1 MSKQLFDYQ
10 KQIVDSQ
17 QNDSSA
23 LFMDMGTGKTVTSLA
38 LFKKSKQPKILILC
52 ILSKLEDWK
61 EDLKS
66 ECDIDSIIL
75 NKGTKKNDEIIL
87 TNPNALILLSE
98 IFQSNELRRHR
109 CR

>member
-38 LFKKSKQPKILILC
+38 LFKKSKQPKKYHLI
-52 ILSKLEDWK
+52 
-61 EDLKS
+61 
-66 ECDIDSIIL
+66 
-75 NKGTKKNDEIIL
+75 
-87 TNPNALILLSE
+87 
-98 IFQSNELRRHR
+98 
-109 CR
+109 